1 MYRRNRIAALSTV
14 LTLVALT
21 ATACNNPVQPEEHPE
36 AGGIVIF
43 AAGTNT
49 VLAQSV
55 GANVN
60 FTTTLDLT
68 IGVPLHVDIMFLD
81 ASDPTNLSLAFDPDT
96 DEGESLRVDVTN
108 EAVVAYTDHDDH
120 GDFEPVAAGTTTVRF
135 ELMHGGHPDFRS
147 GELTVVVQ

>member
-1 MYRRNRIAALSTV
+1 MYRRSRIAALSTV

-36 AGGIVIF
+36 AGGVVIF

-55 GANVN
+55 GANVD
-60 FTTTLDLT
+60 FTTSLNLT
-68 IGVPLHVDIMFLD
+68 VGEPLEVEVMFLD
-81 ASDPTNLSLAFDPDT
+81 VSDPTNLSLAFNPDA
-96 DEGESLRVDVTN
+96 DEGESLRVTPAN
-108 EAVVAYTDHDDH
+108 PAVVVYNDHDDH
-120 GDFEPVAAGTTTVRF
+120 GDFEPVAAGTTTVVI
-135 ELMHGGHPDFRS
+135 ELMHGGHADFRS